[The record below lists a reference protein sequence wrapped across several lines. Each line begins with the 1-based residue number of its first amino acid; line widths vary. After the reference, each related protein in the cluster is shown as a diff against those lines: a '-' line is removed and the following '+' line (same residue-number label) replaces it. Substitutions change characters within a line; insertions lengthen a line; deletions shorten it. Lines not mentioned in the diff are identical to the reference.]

1 MVRGQIHDIIQNSIT
16 FSILAKLFETG
27 LGQSNSFTIA
37 TKTIKYQGINLT
49 RKLKINVRN
58 IIENLL
64 MKRHKVSR
72 KNEKKQYNHGWEN
85 LVSLKCDFSSR
96 LIYTFNSNRKVFF
109 FKGQGGMDKIIL
121 KLPW

>member
-1 MVRGQIHDIIQNSIT
+1 MVRGQIHDIIQKSIT

-37 TKTIKYQGINLT
+37 TRTIKYQGINLT

-72 KNEKKQYNHGWEN
+72 KNEKKQYNHG
-85 LVSLKCDFSSR
+85 
-96 LIYTFNSNRKVFF
+96 
-109 FKGQGGMDKIIL
+109 
-121 KLPW
+121 

>member
-1 MVRGQIHDIIQNSIT
+1 MVRGQIHDIIQKSIT